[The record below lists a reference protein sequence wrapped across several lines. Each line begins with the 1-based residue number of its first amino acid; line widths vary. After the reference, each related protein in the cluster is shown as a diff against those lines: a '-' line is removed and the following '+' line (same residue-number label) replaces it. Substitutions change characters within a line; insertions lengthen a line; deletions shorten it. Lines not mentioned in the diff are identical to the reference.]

1 MSEGFAGW
9 PGIPLSVQMTP
20 PVAARPGRLAL
31 LRSPALRSGATFAAG
46 GIGFALGNVLLAR
59 VLPEIEYGRVA
70 LFLALIQLGTVLG
83 PVGVETLIN
92 RHRLH
97 AGRAL
102 LARVGTTGMA
112 AGLLLA
118 AVTFAIYDLG
128 AVLSALLALAIASA
142 ALNRVAAAFFQ
153 SQRKF
158 GSSLFLILVHNW
170 IVLLAVPVVLLTG
183 RRDALP
189 AALTIAAAY
198 AATALRGWS
207 RALRGPAEPE
217 RPAQQAAPSGEAP
230 PQPALLHEGLMVL
243 GMQLALAALY
253 QLDRLIIP
261 RALSIQDLATYSV
274 VSAVAASPFR
284 MLQTGLAFSLLPR
297 LKACAGGAE
306 VRRLIRHE
314 IGIACGAALL
324 ACIGVLVFT
333 DWVLRV
339 ALEGRYELPRGLLAA
354 FVIVGL
360 VRVWS
365 GISSATAT
373 AFGTARHLAML
384 NAFSW
389 LALLAAA
396 ASACAARG
404 FGLTGIVYGVGVGWL
419 GLAIAGS
426 FIGARAVASRG
437 AS

>member
-1 MSEGFAGW
+1 
-9 PGIPLSVQMTP
+9 MTP
-20 PVAARPGRLAL
+20 PVAARPDRLAL
-31 LRSPALRSGATFAAG
+31 LRSPALRSGAAFAAG
-46 GIGFALGNVLLAR
+46 GIGFALGNLLLAR

-92 RHRLH
+92 RHRLS

-102 LARVGTTGMA
+102 LTRVGTTGIA
-112 AGLLLA
+112 AGLLFA
-118 AVTFAIYDLG
+118 AVAFAVYDVG
-128 AVLSALLALAIASA
+128 VVLSALLALAIASA
-142 ALNRVAAAFFQ
+142 ALNRVAASFFQ

-158 GSSLFLILVHNW
+158 GQSLLLILVHNW

-189 AALTIAAAY
+189 AAFTITAAY

-207 RALRGPAEPE
+207 RALRAHAGPE
-217 RPAQQAAPSGEAP
+217 RHAQQAALSGEVP
-230 PQPALLHEGLMVL
+230 PRPVMLHEGLMVV
-243 GMQLALAALY
+243 GMQLAFAALY

-261 RALSIQDLATYSV
+261 RALTIQDLATYSV

-297 LKACAGGAE
+297 LKACASRAE

-314 IGIACGAALL
+314 IGIACGAAVL
-324 ACIGVLVFT
+324 ACLGVLVFT

-339 ALEGRYELPRGLLAA
+339 ALEGRYEFSRGLLVA

-360 VRVWS
+360 VRVWG
-365 GISSATAT
+365 GISGATAI
-373 AFGTARHLAML
+373 AIGTARQLAML
-384 NAFSW
+384 NALSW
-389 LALLAAA
+389 VALLVAA
-396 ASACAARG
+396 ASAYAARG

-426 FIGARAVASRG
+426 VIGARTVASG
-437 AS
+437 GTS